1 MAVRIDATLEQL
13 VIDGGLARAFG
24 KLRIACNHAG
34 VPMHGTRLIDLPP
47 GDWEFVMGV
56 NIGGS
61 LRHPPFRRCVSIA
74 EHVQD
79 STKPRCNAPPR

>member
-1 MAVRIDATLEQL
+1 VLSASSASPATMQ
-13 VIDGGLARAFG
+13 
-24 KLRIACNHAG
+24 ACPCTA
-34 VPMHGTRLIDLPP
+34 PRLIDLPP